1 MQILHFRIHR
11 CYQCECWYFCGGWNT
26 SSGLNGQLYW
36 NWGLTA
42 RLYGCGHRHW
52 HWLHLPSHLR
62 SYLSRYT
69 FFPSFPSL
77 HESTVLSLASSTAA
91 GDCSTGDIG
100 LMNATDTS
108 TTRAGR
114 LEVCINNAWGTVCD
128 DRFNSLDAA
137 VACTQLEGFNSSG

>member
-1 MQILHFRIHR
+1 MNADIFSEGGTPRLVSMANCTGTEASLLDCMGVVTGTGTGFTCPATSGVICQGTPFLH
-11 CYQCECWYFCGGWNT
+11 
-26 SSGLNGQLYW
+26 
-36 NWGLTA
+36 
-42 RLYGCGHRHW
+42 
-52 HWLHLPSHLR
+52 
-62 SYLSRYT
+62 
-69 FFPSFPSL
+69 SFTL
-77 HESTVLSLASSTAA
+77 IESTVLFLASGTAA
-91 GDCSTGDIG
+91 GDCSTGDIR